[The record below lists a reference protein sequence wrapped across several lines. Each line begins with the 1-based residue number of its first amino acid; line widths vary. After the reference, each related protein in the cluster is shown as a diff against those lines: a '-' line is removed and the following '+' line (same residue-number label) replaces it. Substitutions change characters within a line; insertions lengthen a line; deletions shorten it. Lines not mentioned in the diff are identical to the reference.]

1 MVSTVFWREI
11 HRILEIYLD
20 DLIVYGKTKEE
31 FMSNLDITFRRLSEH
46 QLTINPDKCKIGVS
60 SVEYLGHTID
70 EHGLRF
76 TPEKLTKVVQ
86 FKTPANQKEMKSFLG
101 LCTYFHEHV
110 PHFSTLA
117 SPLHASV
124 WDYSPKRPI
133 KWTPELSSAFE
144 TLKQAVY
151 NCETL
156 YFPQPEGTFIVESD
170 ASMLGMG
177 AALFQEIKDVTAPSG
192 IRRNA
197 IAFLSQ
203 AFTPTQQRWSTIEQE
218 GYAIYHAITSWR
230 HFLEGTHF
238 VLKTDHRNL
247 SFIDK
252 SEQSKVRRW
261 KIDLQQ
267 FNFDIEWI
275 PGDTNMVADI
285 LSRQMPTVNL
295 HPMLY
300 LPAHSYFQGPINF
313 GNQTKEGD
321 AYKVISDFH
330 QAAVGH
336 FGVTTTLAR
345 MTERGVSWP
354 DMEVDVQAFVQRCPT
369 CQKLSEKSFP
379 ISTAHYSSASYA
391 PMIRINVDTIGPL
404 PQDTYGNAY
413 VIVIIDTFTRF
424 VELYKMPDATA
435 ISAARALLQHIGR
448 YGTPQEIL
456 TDNGPQYYNN
466 IIEHLSH
473 LMGVTHLFTVPYSH
487 QENGIVERSNK
498 EVTRHL
504 RAILQDLRFADTWSE
519 VLPLVQRIINA
530 KVHEATKI
538 APASLLFGNK
548 IDLDRELLPGRPRS
562 SDSADPPSSMPEY
575 VSNLQA
581 LQQTLIQQAASMQKL
596 RDDKVR
602 GRKRVVEVTE
612 FQPEDWVLVGYPDNT
627 RPTKLHA
634 PLQGPYRVVGTVPA
648 EDNSTPTEYILQDP
662 TSQETRKASVHRLR
676 PFNHDPIYTDPQ
688 VVALTDKDAYTIEAI
703 MEHKPKVT
711 NQKFIRLNKSAMKFL
726 VKYVG
731 YDTPEWNT
739 WTNLRT
745 NVHLHNYLR
754 QHGLQTLI
762 PQQYRDQVPSS
773 S

>member
-1 MVSTVFWREI
+1 
-11 HRILEIYLD
+11 
-20 DLIVYGKTKEE
+20 
-31 FMSNLDITFRRLSEH
+31 
-46 QLTINPDKCKIGVS
+46 
-60 SVEYLGHTID
+60 
-70 EHGLRF
+70 
-76 TPEKLTKVVQ
+76 
-86 FKTPANQKEMKSFLG
+86 
-101 LCTYFHEHV
+101 
-110 PHFSTLA
+110 
-117 SPLHASV
+117 
-124 WDYSPKRPI
+124 
-133 KWTPELSSAFE
+133 
-144 TLKQAVY
+144 
-151 NCETL
+151 
-156 YFPQPEGTFIVESD
+156 
-170 ASMLGMG
+170 
-177 AALFQEIKDVTAPSG
+177 
-192 IRRNA
+192 
-197 IAFLSQ
+197 
-203 AFTPTQQRWSTIEQE
+203 
-218 GYAIYHAITSWR
+218 
-230 HFLEGTHF
+230 
-238 VLKTDHRNL
+238 
-247 SFIDK
+247 
-252 SEQSKVRRW
+252 
-261 KIDLQQ
+261 
-267 FNFDIEWI
+267 
-275 PGDTNMVADI
+275 
-285 LSRQMPTVNL
+285 
-295 HPMLY
+295 
-300 LPAHSYFQGPINF
+300 
-313 GNQTKEGD
+313 
-321 AYKVISDFH
+321 
-330 QAAVGH
+330 
-336 FGVTTTLAR
+336 
-345 MTERGVSWP
+345 
-354 DMEVDVQAFVQRCPT
+354 MEVDVQAFVQRCPT

-562 SDSADPPSSMPEY
+562 SDSAEPPSSMPEY

-612 FQPEDWVLVGYPDNT
+612 FQPEDWVLVGYPDNK